1 MFDDVIEDLAKYS
14 SDPLGFVYWAFSWG
28 EGELREYPDGPEQW
42 QQDILTL
49 LGEGLITIDQAIQ
62 IAVKSGHGIGK
73 SALVSWII
81 LWAMSTF
88 EDTRGVVTANT
99 ENQLKTKTWV
109 EVATWYRRFI
119 AKEMF
124 KMTATALFSSDPAHE
139 RTWRID
145 MVPWSEK
152 NTEAFAGM
160 HNQGKRILVVFDE
173 ASAINDLIWE
183 VTEGALT
190 DKNTQIIWCCFGNPT
205 KNSGRFRACFE
216 GGKFEK
222 RWITLT
228 VDSRTVSFTN
238 KTQIAAWIEDYGEDS
253 DFVRYR
259 VKGMFPRQDE
269 NSFISLEVAR
279 EAENRSIYP
288 DKSLP
293 IIIGVDVARFGTN
306 NTVIYARQ
314 GRNARDLPILLFNGL
329 DTMEVAAEIIKL
341 FNQLNAAMVFID
353 EGGVGGGVLDRCRQ
367 LRLPCRGV
375 HFGGSPSGTNIERG
389 VKYKNKRAEMYGE
402 MRDWLQDGAIPK
414 RIRGM
419 EIDFAEELSGPAYTM
434 SEKDEI
440 VLERKETMA
449 RRGLESPDVADALA
463 LTFAYPVASRGS
475 NQSSTVASSYDPFAK
490 ERITA

>member
-1 MFDDVIEDLAKYS
+1 MYDEVIEDLALYA
-14 SDPLGFVYWAFSWG
+14 SDPLGFVYWAFPWG
-28 EGELREYPDGPEQW
+28 EGELREYPNGPEEW
-42 QQDILTL
+42 QVDILTRLGKGL
-49 LGEGLITIDQAIQ
+49 LTIDKAIQ

-119 AKEMF
+119 AKELF

-145 MVPWSEK
+145 MVPWSIK

-173 ASAINDLIWE
+173 ASAIEDMIWE

-205 KNSGRFRACFE
+205 KNSGRFRECHE

-222 RWITLT
+222 RWDSLT
-228 VDSRTVSFTN
+228 VDSRLVSFTN
-238 KTQIAAWIEDYGEDS
+238 KAQINAWIEDYGEDS

-259 VKGMFPRQDE
+259 VKGLFPRQDE
-269 NSFISLEVAR
+269 NSFISLELAR
-279 EAENRSIYP
+279 EAENRDTYI

-293 IIIGVDVARFGTN
+293 IILGVDVARFGTN

-314 GRNARDLPILLFNGL
+314 GRNARDLPILSFNGL
-329 DTMEVAAEIIKL
+329 DTMEVASEIIKL
-341 FNQLNAAMVFID
+341 FNQLNATMVFID

-375 HFGGSPSGTNIERG
+375 HFGGKPSNTNLERG
-389 VKYKNKRAEMYGE
+389 IKYKNKRTEMYGE
-402 MRDWLQDGAIPK
+402 LRDWLKDGAIPK
-414 RIRGM
+414 RVRGM
-419 EIDFAEELSGPAYTM
+419 EIDLAEEMSGPTYSM
-434 SEKDEI
+434 NENDEI

-449 RRGLESPDVADALA
+449 RRGLPSPDVSDALA
-463 LTFAYPVASRGS
+463 LTFAYPVLGRGTVKT
-475 NQSSTVASSYDPFAK
+475 STVAKSYDPYK
-490 ERITA
+490 LERA